1 MEAYQ
6 GAPDVEPES
15 GAASYAGILRQSPRG
30 AEGAE
35 QAYSAAQQEYEQRQG
50 DVERFKTGTAAL
62 AKGVEEALGEFNK
75 AIGAARATSSGIA
88 KDEAVHGV
96 NLDAANTINRIKEGG
111 AIRAAGAPDN
121 PLSRSV
127 VADIHAMEGA
137 GQGQRMDSNQ
147 TEMINHLVAG
157 LRAQGN
163 SQATI
168 NGLLREMKDMHVD
181 TTQKIEDIWDAV
193 RRTHKQ
199 IRNQASPP

>member
-1 MEAYQ
+1 MP
-6 GAPDVEPES
+6 G
-15 GAASYAGILRQSPRG
+15 
-30 AEGAE
+30 
-35 QAYSAAQQEYEQRQG
+35 
-50 DVERFKTGTAAL
+50 FKTGTAAL

-199 IRNQASPP
+199 IRNQ